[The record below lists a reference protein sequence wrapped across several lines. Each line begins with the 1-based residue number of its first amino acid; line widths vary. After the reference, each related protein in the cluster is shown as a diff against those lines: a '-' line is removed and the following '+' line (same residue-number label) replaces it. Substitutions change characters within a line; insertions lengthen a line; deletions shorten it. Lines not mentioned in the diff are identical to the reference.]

1 MKRRY
6 APAVLLCALALPAVA
21 DDKPAAKEASPDPA
35 ATKLLAEA
43 RAARAQWEN
52 FPGFRAKLTIN
63 IEGRVTKGTVE
74 VSPKGKVTVKA
85 NGAKPEDMDW
95 ARGELSQVVGHR
107 LGGGAGSDT
116 PCAFLD
122 DNKDHPLG
130 RSLRVLN
137 DEFHSSYRVRDRQIL
152 VVNRQMNDSR
162 FTITVMENKLNR
174 EKKYLPA
181 CYVVNSWDTK
191 TEALTSS
198 ASYHHTWKRVGDFD
212 LPASVTVMTAKP
224 GGKPHQPG
232 FAGNLPPGGQ
242 STRSLRLTVHDLL
255 KQ

>member
-1 MKRRY
+1 MRRRF
-6 APAVLLCALALPAVA
+6 APAVLLCALALPALA
-21 DDKPAAKEASPDPA
+21 DDKPAAKDVPADPA

-63 IEGRVTKGTVE
+63 IDGKVTKGTVE
-74 VSPKGKVTVKA
+74 VSPKGKVAVQA
-85 NGAKPEDMDW
+85 ENARPEDVDW
-95 ARGELSQVVGHR
+95 AKGELAQIVGHR
-107 LGGGAGSDT
+107 LDNSASLDT

-137 DEFHSSYRVRDRQIL
+137 DEFHSSYRVRDRQIV
-152 VVNRQMNDSR
+152 VVNRQMKDSR
-162 FTITVMENKLNR
+162 FTITVMENKLNK
-174 EKKYLPA
+174 EKKYLPV
-181 CYVVNSWDTK
+181 CYVVNSWDGK

-212 LPASVTVMTAKP
+212 LPMSLTVMTAKP
-224 GGKPHQPG
+224 GGG
-232 FAGNLPPGGQ
+232 TERAADGAPPAGGQ
-242 STRSLRLTVHDLL
+242 STRSLKLSVHDLL